1 MSFFSNN
8 PVLKEEFHNPKVGQ
22 IYNPDYA
29 NQPLSENIFGQGPLG
44 ELSNLVGGNNS
55 ANGGYNVPW
64 MPEDINLGGAIGS
77 DLAGSPW
84 SPLAGTQNTTP
95 STGMVT
101 GQAPATGGGDGGGT
115 DIFGGDTDYFG
126 NPLGATSLTD
136 LAIGLSRAT
145 GAQNQLLNA
154 IPFGGMLSTGLQYL
168 TGVTNPLY
176 QLGLSDNPTSGL
188 YGGDTNDLGFAVT
201 DWESDL
207 RYGGYADP
215 FEQAIAADAYND
227 WNTYA
232 DDLMDAI
239 EQDFAQQLGYDYTPD
254 VETIDD
260 IMSGMGDAGSMDS
273 SSDSGSSSSGGD
285 TSGESYSADDAG
297 DAAAESDFGGGY
309 SGDYGGGGWR

>member
-8 PVLKEEFHNPKVGQ
+8 PVLKEEFHNPKVEQ

-64 MPEDINLGGAIGS
+64 MPEDINLGGTGS
-77 DLAGSPW
+77 DLSGLSGAPW

-95 STGMVT
+95 ATGMVT
-101 GQAPATGGGDGGGT
+101 GQATTTGGGDGGGT

-136 LAIGLSRAT
+136 LAISLSRAT
-145 GAQNQLLNA
+145 GLQNQLLNAA
-154 IPFGGMLSTGLQYL
+154 IPFGGMLSSGIQYL

-176 QLGLSDNPTSGL
+176 NTPIGDLLGLGDNPTSSW
-188 YGGDTNDLGFAVT
+188 YGGDTNDLGFAIT
-201 DWESDL
+201 DWESAL
-207 RYGGYADP
+207 SYGGYADP

-227 WNTYA
+227 WDTYA

-239 EQDFAQQLGYDYTPD
+239 EQDFANQGVDLAGDNTP
-254 VETIDD
+254 EPTIDD
-260 IMSGMGDAGSMDS
+260 LMSGMGDAGSMDS
-273 SSDSGSSSSGGD
+273 SSSSGSSD
-285 TSGESYSADDAG
+285 TSGFGGYADGTDES
-297 DAAAESDFGGGY
+297 DAAAASE
-309 SGDYGGGGWR
+309 GWW